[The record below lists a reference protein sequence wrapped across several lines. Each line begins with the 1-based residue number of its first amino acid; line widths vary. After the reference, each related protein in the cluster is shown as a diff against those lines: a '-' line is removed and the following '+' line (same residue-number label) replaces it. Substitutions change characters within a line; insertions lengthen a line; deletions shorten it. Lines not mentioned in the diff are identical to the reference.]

1 MCAIS
6 FPRSRAVVQLFTL
19 VSLTALAPLRAQNEN
34 LVRIDLGGGQ
44 TMELVRIEAGTF
56 QQGSPANEPGRGAD
70 ETQHKVTL
78 TRPFLLGKYPV
89 TRAQFERFVAET
101 HYRTDAESGP
111 SGGFGWDGAQ
121 LTQRKDFT
129 WRSPGFSQT
138 GDHPVTLITFRDA
151 SAFLQW
157 LSRKSGR
164 TFALPSEA
172 QWEYA
177 ARGGATTIPTAD
189 AVAWYKGNAANST
202 HPVGQKA
209 LNAWGL
215 GDMLGNVWEW
225 CEDWYAPYPAGDAND
240 PLQRDSTLSDKSR
253 RILRGGSWLREA
265 KFSRPATRYRNDA
278 ASRNA
283 DNGFRVMTF
292 DTSAPAAPP
301 PRVAVAQATPTR
313 VQPSV
318 LIAQPTPSITESG
331 RIRITTP
338 AASSNPFHL
347 TSEPKPASSGFSFA
361 WLLLLPFLG
370 VVIYIIRTIVRA
382 ISGNMGGSGSTGNF
396 RYMPGQPLRVRLV
409 DDGFWVVGDGLGAGT
424 PLLCR
429 YEANGQS
436 QQTEV
441 NYEGG
446 PQGQFVFTGGRPA
459 NVSVSVDSGSSP
471 MRPMTTGLGT
481 GMGTTMNTPRHFVD
495 NDPPFRGHPPAY

>member
-6 FPRSRAVVQLFTL
+6 FPRSRAVAQVLTL
-19 VSLTALAPLRAQNEN
+19 LSLTALAPLRAQNEGP
-34 LVRIDLGGGQ
+34 VRIDLGGGQ
-44 TMELVRIEAGTF
+44 TLELILIEAGTF
-56 QQGSPANEPGRGAD
+56 QQGSPANEVGRGAD
-70 ETQHKVTL
+70 EAQHKVTL

-89 TRAQFERFVAET
+89 TRAQFERFVTET

-121 LTQRKDFT
+121 LTQRKEFT
-129 WRSPGFSQT
+129 WRTPGFPQT
-138 GDHPVTLITFRDA
+138 NEHPVTIVTYRDA
-151 SAFLQW
+151 NAFLQW

-177 ARGGATTIPTAD
+177 ARGGGTATLSPD
-189 AVAWYKGNAANST
+189 HVAWYKGNAADST
-202 HPVGQKA
+202 HPVGQKG
-209 LNAWGL
+209 LNGWGL

-225 CEDWYAPYPAGDAND
+225 CDDWYAPYSPGDVID
-240 PLQRDSTLSDKSR
+240 PLQRNSTLSDKPR
-253 RILRGGSWLREA
+253 RVLRGGSWLREA
-265 KFSRPATRYRNDA
+265 KFCRPATRYRNDA
-278 ASRNA
+278 SSRNA

-292 DTSAPAAPP
+292 NVSTPTAPP
-301 PRVAVAQATPTR
+301 PPVAVAQATPVRT
-313 VQPSV
+313 QPPVSS
-318 LIAQPTPSITESG
+318 AQPTPANIESG
-331 RIRITTP
+331 RIRISTP
-338 AASSNPFHL
+338 IAGSGESHFN
-347 TSEPKPASSGFSFA
+347 SRPKIGPSFGP
-361 WLLLLPFLG
+361 LLYALPIFAVLIFI
-370 VVIYIIRTIVRA
+370 VFVIRKIVRA

-409 DDGFWVVGDGLGAGT
+409 DDGFWIVGDGLGVGT

-441 NYEGG
+441 HYEGG
-446 PQGQFVFTGGRPA
+446 AQGQFVFTGGRPA

-471 MRPMTTGLGT
+471 MRSMGTGFGT
-481 GMGTTMNTPRHFVD
+481 GMTTTPRHFVND
-495 NDPPFRGHPPAY
+495 DPPFRGHPPAY